1 MSNLPSY
8 NVSNEHLLL
17 INILN
22 GMYVDNLRQ
31 INNLNDSIYS
41 LNESNRQ
48 IRNLIIQMLYNN
60 NGNSSNTG
68 NTSSR
73 RNNFRQNQRN
83 NTFRENSSSQTSR
96 QNSGLGRIYLNNTP
110 YIIDSFEEYRLPTN
124 NNNENSNT
132 NFSRILQSFFQPV
145 EVFPT
150 QSQIESATRHVR
162 YCDIITPR
170 NVSCPISLTNFTDND
185 MVTVIRFC
193 GHIFNTEEL
202 NTWFRTNS
210 RCPVCRYDIRNYNS
224 NASSEIFG
232 NNSTAE
238 PQPSTPSIPLN
249 ETENTSS
256 QRNEER
262 SIPSNS
268 TTRPNNLN
276 NRTNTTSL
284 INSFF
289 ENIINDYNLIDLVNP
304 DILNDVS
311 GNYINNTSD
320 SEVLINLLTNINN
333 RR

>member
-1 MSNLPSY
+1 
-8 NVSNEHLLL
+8 
-17 INILN
+17 
-22 GMYVDNLRQ
+22 
-31 INNLNDSIYS
+31 
-41 LNESNRQ
+41 
-48 IRNLIIQMLYNN
+48 LYNN
-60 NGNSSNTG
+60 GSTNNNNTNNNNNNSNIRH
-68 NTSSR
+68 NL
-73 RNNFRQNQRN
+73 RQNQRN
-83 NTFRENSSSQTSR
+83 NTFRENTSSQTSR

-110 YIIDSFEEYRLPTN
+110 YIIDSFEEYRIPRN
-124 NNNENSNT
+124 NNNENYNT

-150 QSQIESATRHVR
+150 QSQIESATRYVR
-162 YCDIITPR
+162 YCDIISPR

-202 NTWFRTNS
+202 NTWFRSNC

-232 NNSTAE
+232 NNSSAE
-238 PQPSTPSIPLN
+238 PQPSTPSTPLN
-249 ETENTSS
+249 ETENNSS
-256 QRNEER
+256 QTNEER

-289 ENIINDYNLIDLVNP
+289 ENIINDYNLIELVNTNVLM
-304 DILNDVS
+304 DSS
-311 GNYINNTSD
+311 GNSLNNS
-320 SEVLINLLTNINN
+320 SESELLINFLTNINN